1 MKLTSVYRNDH
12 IRVASAGP
20 LLIVVY
26 GDNVPPEAFKEIDRQ
41 QGLMVA
47 RYKRIS
53 VLSVVGGT
61 KSMSRVR
68 DDVKQAALDLVKKY
82 RHDLVAS
89 ATVVPSHGFTSTI
102 IRTFMVGFSLMAKNP
117 YPTKVFS
124 EVDAALSWIKQAPG
138 QDAVFADEV
147 QSLTEL
153 ERFAA

>member
-12 IRVASAGP
+12 IRVANAGP

-47 RYKRIS
+47 RYGKIS
-53 VLSVVGGT
+53 VLSVVGGS

-68 DDVKQAALDLVKKY
+68 DDVKEAALELVKKY

-89 ATVVPSHGFTSTI
+89 ATVVPPNGFTSTI
-102 IRTFMVGFSLMAKNP
+102 IRTFMVGFSLLAKNP

-124 EVDAALSWIKQAPG
+124 EVGLALTWIKQVPG
-138 QDAVFADEV
+138 QDAGFADAPEEVTEV
-147 QSLTEL
+147 Q
-153 ERFAA
+153 RFAA